1 MNYTYVHNSFSKPS
15 LRIFASST
23 HDAKH
28 ANGIAMSMC
37 RLMQNYTEHASSTIY
52 PAMGHHVFENKQII
66 N

>member
-28 ANGIAMSMC
+28 ANGVSMSAC
-37 RLMQNYTEHASSTIY
+37 SLMQSYTKHASSTYY
-52 PAMGHHVFENKQII
+52 PAMGHHDIGNKQII

>member
-1 MNYTYVHNSFSKPS
+1 MNYTYAHNSFSKPS
-15 LRIFASST
+15 LRFFASST

-28 ANGIAMSMC
+28 ANSIAMSMC
-37 RLMQNYTEHASSTIY
+37 SLMQSYTKHALSTIY

>member
-1 MNYTYVHNSFSKPS
+1 MNYTYAHNSFSKPS

-37 RLMQNYTEHASSTIY
+37 SLMQSYTRHASSTNY

>member
-37 RLMQNYTEHASSTIY
+37 SLMQNYTRHASSTNY

-66 N
+66 K

>member
-1 MNYTYVHNSFSKPS
+1 MNYTYAHNSFSKPS
-15 LRIFASST
+15 LRIFASSNP
-23 HDAKH
+23 DAKH

-37 RLMQNYTEHASSTIY
+37 SLMQSYTKHASSTIY